1 MMAILHLFKR
11 GASAIEDERSFPG
24 PATPIDH
31 CRYAVIDTELTG
43 LDFKQD
49 SIVSIGAVAMTG
61 GSIHLGETFYE
72 MVSPRTAFRSETVVV
87 HGIMPSEVVDKPG
100 AGAVISDLLK
110 FCDGTVVVGHFLSL
124 DLHFL
129 NKELTAV
136 SGRPFPNLVAD
147 TWRIHSWIQNQTEA
161 ACRDFGESG
170 DRDLFALAKK
180 YNIPIPQAHD
190 ALGDA
195 FITAQLF
202 QRFLT
207 ILPGLG
213 VGTIKDLLKIGKP

>member
-1 MMAILHLFKR
+1 MVMLDLFKR
-11 GASAIEDERSFPG
+11 GAGVVDNEQSFPDL
-24 PATPIDH
+24 ATPIDQ

-43 LDFKQD
+43 LDFKKD

-61 GSIHLGETFYE
+61 GRIRLGETFYE
-72 MVSPRTAFRSETVVV
+72 MVSPRTAFRYESVVV
-87 HGIMPSEVVDKPG
+87 HNIMPSEVAGKPSADIVIQDLLTFC
-100 AGAVISDLLK
+100 AGA
-110 FCDGTVVVGHFLSL
+110 VVVGHFLSL

-129 NKELTAV
+129 NKELKAV
-136 SGRPFPNLVAD
+136 SGRPFPNLVVD
-147 TWRIHSWIQNQTEA
+147 TWRIHSWIRHQTDA
-161 ACRDFGESG
+161 ASRDFGESG
-170 DRDLFALAKK
+170 DRDLFALAEK
-180 YNIPIPQAHD
+180 YSVPVAQAHD

-213 VGTIKDLLKIGKP
+213 VRTIKDLLTIGKP

>member
-1 MMAILHLFKR
+1 MAMLGLFKR
-11 GASAIEDERSFPG
+11 RGAGVVEDECSYPD
-24 PATPIDH
+24 PATPIDQ

-43 LDFKQD
+43 LDFKKD

-61 GSIHLGETFYE
+61 GRIHLGETFYE
-72 MVSPRTAFRSETVVV
+72 MVSPRTAFRSASVVV
-87 HGIMPSEVVDKPG
+87 HNIMPSEVVGKPS
-100 AGAVISDLLK
+100 ADIVIQNLLK
-110 FCDGTVVVGHFLSL
+110 FCNRTVVVGHFLSL

-129 NKELTAV
+129 NKELKAM
-136 SGRPFPNLVAD
+136 SGRSFPNLVAD
-147 TWRIHSWIQNQTEA
+147 TWRIHSWILNQTEA
-161 ACRDFGESG
+161 ACRDFGENG

-180 YNIPIPQAHD
+180 YSVPVAQAHD
-190 ALGDA
+190 ALSDA

-213 VGTIKDLLKIGKP
+213 VRTVKDLLKIGKP